1 MQESIAAL
9 RQQVQQQQQQ
19 QPCVK
24 KPPPPCRVQST
35 SQDASTAAD
44 TAHTALASAKDQP
57 DAAAPADAK
66 AHVTAAAAAEVAALR
81 DMEAQLMRLSATVK
95 SYQGE
100 REQLRQVLMAGCAE
114 RQALQQQVQ
123 ELTAQLQEKQG
134 GCKQEV
140 QAAQQGQLSRA
151 YWESLS

>member
-9 RQQVQQQQQQ
+9 RQQVQQQQ
-19 QPCVK
+19 PFVK
-24 KPPPPCRVQST
+24 KPPPPCPVQSVT
-35 SQDASTAAD
+35 QDGSTAAD
-44 TAHTALASAKDQP
+44 TAHTAAADAKEHAKDQP
-57 DAAAPADAK
+57 DAASDAK
-66 AHVTAAAAAEVAALR
+66 AEVRAAAAAEVAALR

-123 ELTAQLQEKQG
+123 ELTVQLQEKQG
-134 GCKQEV
+134 GCKQV
-140 QAAQQGQLSRA
+140 QAAQQKQLSRA
-151 YWESLS
+151 YWGSLS